1 MSFNFS
7 NIRNSPSTQS
17 SSHSFPT
24 PSTTP
29 FTHTPS
35 TTPHFP
41 PAQNNPNINPTLLDE
56 DVIPARFIDALTNQF
71 SFGDSEQDLQHNLH
85 GFAKADGAWPPE
97 SRYCYT
103 FILTCS
109 HFQLNQGK
117 PDLQIQLKNTF
128 TLSHEQKANVHI
140 VAGDIIFEASQITFM
155 TIHFD
160 VEVQQSQKEL
170 QFTNIYGNPAQ
181 EKILMAYIKQQCS
194 SIYSVIG
201 DGTCTLSDFVFESAQ
216 WYKIGGPTL
225 GLTPACTTRLAILHH
240 FAYENPELL
249 DCEEDV
255 EDDSPPMEDD
265 SGSQHHSAQ
274 EPQKKKQKH
283 GGRVPRGEDF
293 WLQVEKWF
301 DACRKQWGNSWTTPN
316 WNSYI
321 SETIA
326 KDEDCYKVHVIHNPF
341 MEDVHT
347 DDRFFTG
354 PITSAG
360 LGAAEDLLQ
369 EMV

>member
-24 PSTTP
+24 PSATP
-29 FTHTPS
+29 FTHTLP

-41 PAQNNPNINPTLLDE
+41 PAQNNPNTDPTLLDE
-56 DVIPARFIDALTNQF
+56 DVVPARFIDALANQF
-71 SFGDSEQDLQHNLH
+71 SFGDSEQDLRHNLH

-117 PDLQIQLKNTF
+117 PGNDQCALQHT
-128 TLSHEQKANVHI
+128 TTSRRPANLTRKHI
-140 VAGDIIFEASQITFM
+140 YTITRTEDIIFEASWITFM

-160 VEVQQSQKEL
+160 VESKVQQSQKEL

-181 EKILMAYIKQQCS
+181 EKILMAYIKWQCS
-194 SIYSVIG
+194 SIRNSFQE
-201 DGTCTLSDFVFESAQ
+201 LR
-216 WYKIGGPTL
+216 YKIGGPTS
-225 GLTPACTTRLAILHH
+225 GLTPACTARLAILCR

-249 DCEEDV
+249 DHEEDV

-265 SGSQHHSAQ
+265 SGSWHHSAQ
-274 EPQKKKQKH
+274 EPQRKK
-283 GGRVPRGEDF
+283 GEDF

-301 DACRKQWGNSWTTPN
+301 DACRKQWGDSWTTPN

-326 KDEDCYKVHVIHNPF
+326 KDEDRYKVHVIHNPF

-360 LGAAEDLLQ
+360 LGAAEDPLQ

>member
-17 SSHSFPT
+17 SSHSFAT

-29 FTHTPS
+29 FTHTLS

-41 PAQNNPNINPTLLDE
+41 PAQNNPNIDPTLLDE
-56 DVIPARFIDALTNQF
+56 DVIPACFIDALANQF
-71 SFGDSEQDLQHNLH
+71 SFGDSKQDLQCNLH
-85 GFAKADGAWPPE
+85 GFAKAAIFSLIKE
-97 SRYCYT
+97 NQAMTNAHCNT
-103 FILTCS
+103 QQLLT
-109 HFQLNQGK
+109 
-117 PDLQIQLKNTF
+117 DL
-128 TLSHEQKANVHI
+128 
-140 VAGDIIFEASQITFM
+140 DR
-155 TIHFD
+155 
-160 VEVQQSQKEL
+160 
-170 QFTNIYGNPAQ
+170 
-181 EKILMAYIKQQCS
+181 
-194 SIYSVIG
+194 
-201 DGTCTLSDFVFESAQ
+201 TCTLSDFVFESAQ
-216 WYKIGGPTL
+216 QYKIGDPTS
-225 GLTPACTTRLAILHH
+225 GLTPACTAQLAILHH

-255 EDDSPPMEDD
+255 EDNSPPMEDD

-274 EPQKKKQKH
+274 EPQRKK
-283 GGRVPRGEDF
+283 GEDF

-326 KDEDCYKVHVIHNPF
+326 KDEDHYKVHVIHNPF

-354 PITSAG
+354 PVTSAG